1 MIKMN
6 MELSSS
12 SLIIDNYADNESARI
27 FCDDFLHGTGPRYIF
42 GRNEYASSIARATN
56 IDGFIDDYT
65 DDPEFQGKPIVDIEE
80 IPKDSLVVSSV
91 VLGRPLTAQARLKSC
106 GARSLD
112 YFAFSRYA
120 AVDILPVIFSD
131 QFAAD
136 FNAHRDRYDWIYSL
150 LQDNES
156 KRVFSKLINF
166 RLSSN
171 LEYMHGFTDS
181 QHRQYFEGFLN
192 LKPKNEVFV
201 DAGGFDGHT
210 SIEFIKRHPG
220 YAGVHIFEPDPE
232 NMAVVKK
239 ALSNYKRT
247 HFYLHGLS
255 NSPQTLNFKTDGPS
269 SRISEEGDMKI
280 KVERLDDTLK
290 EPFSF
295 LKLDVEGGEI
305 AAIEGARQAIID
317 HHPRLAISAYHRFD
331 DFWKIPEK
339 VLSYRDDYQVF
350 MRHYTE
356 DANETVMFF
365 IPKKPPTKSR

>member
-1 MIKMN
+1 

-12 SLIIDNYADNESARI
+12 SLIIDSYADNESARI
-27 FCDDFLHGTGPRYIF
+27 FCDDFLHGAGPRYIF
-42 GRNEYASSIARATN
+42 GRNEYASSIARAIN

-80 IPKDSLVVSSV
+80 IPKDALVVSAV
-91 VLGRPLTAQARLKSC
+91 VLGRPLTAQSRLKRC
-106 GARSLD
+106 GVRSLD
-112 YFAFSRYA
+112 YFAFRKYA

-131 QFAAD
+131 QFSENFDAY
-136 FNAHRDRYDWIYSL
+136 RDRFNWIYNL

-166 RLSSN
+166 RLSSD
-171 LEYMHGFTDS
+171 LEYMHGFTDC
-181 QHRQYFEGFLN
+181 QHRQYFEDFLN

-201 DAGGFDGHT
+201 DVGGFDGYT
-210 SIEFIKRHPG
+210 SIEFIKRCPD
-220 YAGVHIFEPDPE
+220 YAGVHIFEPEPG

-239 ALSNYKRT
+239 ALTDYKRT

-255 NSPQTLNFKTDGPS
+255 NRTQTLSFKMDGS
-269 SRISEEGDMKI
+269 ASRISEDGDMEI

-295 LKLDVEGGEI
+295 LKMDVEGGEI

-339 VLSYRDDYQVF
+339 VLSYRDDYQIF

-356 DANETVMFF
+356 GVTETVMFF
-365 IPKKPPTKSR
+365 IPIKPPTKSH